1 MTALKT
7 RGRRARRASQ
17 SGPKPAAKL
26 FIRALSR
33 ASRQGRLQFGQF
45 SVPCA
50 LGFGG
55 IKVLK
60 REGDGATPTGRL
72 AVRYALYRPGAL
84 RPRTALDVYPIHPE
98 DGWCDSPFDRNY
110 NRPVKLPYPASAE
123 RLWRSDRLYD
133 VVVVLGYNDVPRVR
147 NRGSAIFM
155 HIARGGLKPTEGCI
169 ALRPKDLRRL
179 LSMLPRGCEVI
190 VSI

>member
-1 MTALKT
+1 MAASKT
-7 RGRRARRASQ
+7 RGRRARGASQ

-26 FIRALSR
+26 FVRALSR

-45 SVPCA
+45 DVPCA

-55 IKVLK
+55 IRVLK
-60 REGDGATPTGRL
+60 REGDGATPTGRF
-72 AVRYALYRPGAL
+72 AVRYALYRPDVR
-84 RPRTALDVYPIHPE
+84 RPRTALDVYPIHPN
-98 DGWCDSPFDRNY
+98 DGWCDSPLDRNY

-133 VVVVLGYNDVPRVR
+133 VVLVLGYNDAPRLR
-147 NRGSAIFM
+147 NRGSAIFV
-155 HIARGGLKPTEGCI
+155 HIARGDLKPTEGCI
-169 ALRPKDLRRL
+169 ALRRTDLRRL
-179 LSMLPRGCEVI
+179 LSVLPRGCEVI

>member
-1 MTALKT
+1 MTALKS
-7 RGRRARRASQ
+7 RGPRTHSASRN
-17 SGPKPAAKL
+17 GPKPAAKL
-26 FIRALSR
+26 IVRALSQ

-50 LGFGG
+50 LGLGG
-55 IKVLK
+55 IKALK
-60 REGDGATPTGRL
+60 REGDGATPRGRFV
-72 AVRYALYRPGAL
+72 VRYALYRPDAL
-84 RPRTALDVYPIHPE
+84 RPRAAIDIYPIHPD
-98 DGWCDSPFDRNY
+98 DGWCDSPSDRNY

-147 NRGSAIFM
+147 GRGSAIFM
-155 HIARGGLKPTEGCI
+155 HIARGDLKPTEGCI

-179 LSMLPRGCEVI
+179 ISILPRGCEVI

>member
-1 MTALKT
+1 MAALKT
-7 RGRRARRASQ
+7 HARRARNASK

-26 FIRALSR
+26 FVRALSR
-33 ASRQGRLQFGQF
+33 ASRRGRLQFGQF
-45 SVPCA
+45 NVPCA

-60 REGDGATPTGRL
+60 REGDGATPTGRF
-72 AVRYALYRPGAL
+72 AVRYALYRPDAL
-84 RPRTALDVYPIHPE
+84 RPRTALPVYAIHPN

-133 VVVVLGYNDVPRVR
+133 VVVVLGYNDAPRVR

-155 HIARGGLKPTEGCI
+155 HIARDGFKPTEGCI